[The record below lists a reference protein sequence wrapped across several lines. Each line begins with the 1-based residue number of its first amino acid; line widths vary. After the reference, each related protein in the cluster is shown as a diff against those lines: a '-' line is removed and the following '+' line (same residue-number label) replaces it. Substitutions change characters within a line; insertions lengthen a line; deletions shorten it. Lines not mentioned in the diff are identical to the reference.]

1 MKTRH
6 FVFTL
11 LLLLPLCA
19 QSSTLSSSVYKKL
32 ERAQAQLQENQYQSV
47 IDLLQP
53 VIRRSKKQSL
63 ARAMSWQLIGHA
75 YVSQNNYANAINA
88 YEKALAQNTLK
99 DTLKKSVVVNLGQL
113 YINEKY
119 YERGI
124 ELLNEFLKEDGNTN
138 SNLHILIANAYYELK
153 QFKAATPHVQQAI
166 ASSQRLEESWHQL
179 LLTLYY
185 EQKEYQLSAEQL
197 EKMTQLFPAK
207 KRYWKQLSSFYVLL
221 KQEEKALKTL
231 QLAWRKK
238 ILTEE
243 KDLIDLANLYALQ
256 NLPYEAAEVLHDGLT
271 KSQIIAS
278 TFKNWD
284 RLAKFYLLAREQ
296 KKAISAMEKAMFY
309 SIDAKNNLTLA
320 RIYMADE
327 QWEKARAV
335 LEQVDEAQESA
346 ASSERQYFLAIILF
360 ELEKYEKANVL
371 FSKLVEDEKF
381 SKKAKPWQVF
391 LSSLE

>member
-1 MKTRH
+1 MKTYL
-6 FVFTL
+6 FIFYL
-11 LLLLPLCA
+11 LLLMPLYA
-19 QSSTLSSSVYKKL
+19 QGSTLSSGVYKKL
-32 ERAQAQLQENQYQSV
+32 ERAQTQLQENQYQSV

-75 YVSQNNYANAINA
+75 YASQYNYAQAINA
-88 YEKALAQNTLK
+88 YEKALAQNALK
-99 DTLKKSVVVNLGQL
+99 DTLKKPVVVNLGQL
-113 YINEKY
+113 YLSEKKY
-119 YERGI
+119 KQGI
-124 ELLNEFLKEDGNTN
+124 ELLNAFLKEDENTN

-153 QFKAATPHVQQAI
+153 QFKAATPHVKKAI

-179 LLTLYY
+179 LLSLYY

-197 EKMTQLFPAK
+197 EKMTRLFPTK
-207 KRYWKQLSSFYVLL
+207 TRYWKQLSSFYVLL
-221 KQEEKALKTL
+221 KQEKKALKTL

-238 ILTEE
+238 LLIEE
-243 KDLIDLANLYALQ
+243 KDLVDLANLYALQ
-256 NLPYEAAEVLHDGLT
+256 NLPYEAAQVLRDGLT

-278 TFKNWD
+278 TFESWD

-296 KKAISAMEKAMFY
+296 KQAIAAMEKAMPH
-309 SIDAKNNLTLA
+309 STDPKDNLTLA

-327 QWEKARAV
+327 QWQKARAV
-335 LEQVDEAQESA
+335 LEQVDEARDPGFN
-346 ASSERQYFLAIILF
+346 ERQYFLAIILF